1 MDKKVDQVI
10 VLLNKILNDR
20 DERESIN
27 EDEV

>member
-10 VLLNKILNDR
+10 ILLNKILT
-20 DERESIN
+20 EREERGSLK